1 MKLVFKGA
9 KLLYFFE
16 GKGADLE
23 ARLDFYIFLL
33 FLFLATSSHEFELFF
48 DSAHELG
55 QLLFVKLIEF
65 ASFLF
70 LLCGVTE
77 LAQYLLSPQFHS
89 LLKWRVGVNKL
100 HKLFFELLGSLLKL
114 ILWVLYLQSLLNQ
127 QRELRKLHLRLLD
140 LSWLLFDHWLQDLSS
155 SHWYYINRNVF
166 RCIFVEGSQAE
177 REIVNISP
185 VVSAEGESGMPRV
198 IKLHDSPSVFKGHT
212 ERPYVLLEEFIDEIG
227 IVIKEGSDKQL
238 LFHL

>member
-1 MKLVFKGA
+1 
-9 KLLYFFE
+9 
-16 GKGADLE
+16 
-23 ARLDFYIFLL
+23 
-33 FLFLATSSHEFELFF
+33 
-48 DSAHELG
+48 
-55 QLLFVKLIEF
+55 
-65 ASFLF
+65 
-70 LLCGVTE
+70 
-77 LAQYLLSPQFHS
+77 
-89 LLKWRVGVNKL
+89 
-100 HKLFFELLGSLLKL
+100 
-114 ILWVLYLQSLLNQ
+114 
-127 QRELRKLHLRLLD
+127 
-140 LSWLLFDHWLQDLSS
+140 LSS

-177 REIVNISP
+177 REIINISP